1 MIFKTLVSLVGNN
14 NLDPR
19 LRLGGNLQN
28 LQLMNG
34 QKDAIVAFLRTLAGS
49 NVYVDTKWS
58 DPFK

>member
-34 QKDAIVAFLRTLAGS
+34 QKDAIVAFLRNLAGS